1 MGFFLTLSKIFIDM
15 TKVQALFI
23 SDVHLGSKGS
33 NANEVLSILKQYQ
46 PEYLFLVG
54 DIIDGWLLK
63 RKFRWPQSHTN
74 VLRKILSYS
83 KNNIKVIYIPGNHDE
98 FMRDYLDFSFGNIEV
113 HNEYVWNNTLITHG
127 DLYDGVVKLK
137 WLGVLGSIG
146 YDLAISI
153 DRRLK
158 KLGMK
163 RSLSKFLKDKVKEAV
178 KFMTQFEVELTRQ
191 AKKNKCDTV
200 ICGHIHH
207 PADRMIEGIR
217 YLNTGDWI
225 ENNSYITFNDGDYT
239 VHVVEKK

>member
-1 MGFFLTLSKIFIDM
+1 MKIE
-15 TKVQALFI
+15 ALFI

-33 NANEVLSILKQYQ
+33 NAEGVLQILKQYQ

-83 KNNIKVIYIPGNHDE
+83 KNGCKVIYIPGNHDE
-98 FMRDYLDFSFGNIEV
+98 FLREYGEFSFGNIEI
-113 HNEYVWNNTLITHG
+113 HNEFIWNNTFITHG

-146 YDLAISI
+146 YDMAIAI

-158 KLGMK
+158 KFGMK

-178 KFMTQFEVELTRQ
+178 KFITQFEVELTRQ
-191 AKKNKCDTV
+191 AKKHHCHSV

-207 PADRMIEGIR
+207 PEDRMIDGIR

-225 ENNSYITFNDGDYT
+225 ENHSYITYNNGEYKS
-239 VHVVEKK
+239 HELKG

>member
-1 MGFFLTLSKIFIDM
+1 MKI
-15 TKVQALFI
+15 QALFI

-33 NANEVLSILKQYQ
+33 NADQVLDVLKKYQ

-74 VLRKILSYS
+74 VIRKIMSYS
-83 KNNIKVIYIPGNHDE
+83 KNGTKVIYLPGNHDE
-98 FMRDYLDFSFGNIEV
+98 FAREYLDLNFGNIEI
-113 HNEYVWNNTLITHG
+113 HNEYIWNNTYITHG

-146 YDLAISI
+146 YDFAISI

-158 KLGMK
+158 KLGYK

-178 KFMTQFEVELTRQ
+178 KFITSFEEEIVRQ
-191 AKKNKCDTV
+191 GIKHNCSTV

-207 PADRMIEGIR
+207 PEDKVTNNVR
-217 YLNTGDWI
+217 YLNCGDWI
-225 ENNSYITFNDGDYT
+225 ENNSYIIYNNNEYA
-239 VHVVEKK
+239 VIK

>member
-1 MGFFLTLSKIFIDM
+1 MVM

-33 NANEVLSILKQYQ
+33 NANEVLSVLKQYQ

-83 KNNIKVIYIPGNHDE
+83 KNNVKVIYVPGNHDE
-98 FMRDYLDFSFGNIEV
+98 FMRYYLEFSFGNIEV

-178 KFMTQFEVELTRQ
+178 KFITQFEVELIRQ
-191 AKKNKCDTV
+191 AKKNNCDTV
-200 ICGHIHH
+200 ICGHIHL